1 MICLFSMDTAA
12 LQNIGL
18 SDSEIEVF
26 LIVFE
31 LGECTVR
38 QIVDKSGKHRTNV
51 YDTLEKL
58 SKKGLVSGVMKNKIK
73 HFYMTNPY
81 KLEEYFKE
89 REKDFRKQEQN
100 LHEFIVGLNK
110 LSIKSKKKQNIE
122 VFQGIDGLK
131 ALYYRLINV
140 ATLRDVV
147 YIVGSVKKVFK
158 ILEYHL
164 LDIGKKSAKINLKGR
179 MIASEMIFKRK
190 VTGLIKRFVD
200 LDVRFIP
207 REFLSPTAVIIFKDF
222 VCYFNYIDEPF
233 IVLIEDASIAKS
245 YKDYFENMWKKAKV

>member
-1 MICLFSMDTAA
+1 MDTEV
-12 LQNIGL
+12 LRKIGL
-18 SDSEIEVF
+18 SESEIKVF
-26 LIVFE
+26 LIVFQ

-38 QIVDKSGKHRTNV
+38 KIVDKVGKHRTNV

-58 SKKGLVSGVMKNKIK
+58 SNKGLISGATKNKIK
-73 HFYMTNPY
+73 HFYITNPY

-89 REKDFRKQEQN
+89 REKDFRKQEQSLRN
-100 LHEFIVGLNK
+100 FIVGLNK

-122 VFQGIDGLK
+122 VFQGIDGLRS
-131 ALYYRLINV
+131 LYYRLTGA
-140 ATLRDVV
+140 ATAKDMV

-164 LDIGKKSAKINLKGR
+164 LDIGKRSAKINLKGR
-179 MIASEMIFKRK
+179 MIASEMVFKRK

-207 REFLSPTAVIIFKDF
+207 REFLSPTSVIIFKNF
-222 VCYFNYIDEPF
+222 VGYFNYVDEPF
-233 IVLIEDASIAKS
+233 IVLVDDALIAKS
-245 YKDYFENMWKKAKV
+245 YKDYFENMWKKAKI